1 MAGNHLIQRAIQID
15 EKRGDS
21 APSPVVQSDKQQRME
36 GTGSAA
42 QRKFELQ
49 AQAVQRLSKR
59 RATEGNAGGFFD
71 RQDANDRK
79 QYDSD
84 EEEFDDFGRR
94 KKRKKDGTPMVPR
107 RKEATPTA
115 DTHAT
120 PIAESIVSDFSTGD
134 ATSSEDVS
142 RQAPVYGERVEGV
155 VRWYESQKAF
165 GFVRTPGIDVD
176 IYFKDSDRTLAPVEG
191 MKVTFVLKK
200 TPDGKPQAR
209 DVIRGNL
216 AAAVAKFETQSTTY
230 PTPSAIGATDG
241 HVPWFDVMSM
251 QPQMGMF

>member
-15 EKRGDS
+15 ERRGDS
-21 APSPVVQSDKQQRME
+21 APSPVVQSDKQQRLE
-36 GTGSAA
+36 GTSTNA

-49 AQAVQRLSKR
+49 AQAQQRLYKR
-59 RATEGNAGGFFD
+59 RVTEGNAGGFFD

-79 QYDSD
+79 QWDSD

-94 KKRKKDGTPMVPR
+94 KKRKKDGTPMIPR
-107 RKEATPTA
+107 RREAKPEVDTPLTEA
-115 DTHAT
+115 VGST
-120 PIAESIVSDFSTGD
+120 FSTGN
-134 ATSSEDVS
+134 ATSSEEMPPP
-142 RQAPVYGERVEGV
+142 AYGERVEGI

-176 IYFKDSDRTLAPVEG
+176 IYFKDPDRTLAPVEG
-191 MKVTFVLKK
+191 MKVTFVLRK

-209 DVIRGNL
+209 DIIRGGL
-216 AAAVAKFETQSTTY
+216 AAAVAKFEARPMT
-230 PTPSAIGATDG
+230 PPMPSAIGAAMFADT
-241 HVPWFDVMSM
+241 MSM